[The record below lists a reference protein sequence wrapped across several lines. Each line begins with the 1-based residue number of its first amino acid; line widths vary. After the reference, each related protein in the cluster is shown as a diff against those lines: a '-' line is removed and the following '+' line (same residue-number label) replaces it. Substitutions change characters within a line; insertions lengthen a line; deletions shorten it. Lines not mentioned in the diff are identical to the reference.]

1 MKEISQL
8 KQAFKTAYKNKGLFL
23 LSCTLDIV
31 LFLIYGFAT
40 APIYNKL
47 LAHIN
52 LIGSNAGTAVQ
63 EATRYNQG
71 FFAILAHESIKPYVY
86 KIALLLLL
94 LAATIY
100 LIYCILQA
108 INWKIALQMTG
119 KKIRYIDYLK
129 KFLIINTI
137 WFSLYIIYYLLVL
150 AVDLRKILITTIT
163 QAQPSSALNIILTFY
178 LILIAYFAAISYV
191 KLSVKKSWQTGTAE
205 IKQLFPSV
213 LLIAA
218 YLLLINIITGQLISL
233 NPIIGMTAGTI
244 LLIPAFTIGRIY
256 ISLRID
262 KT

>member
-1 MKEISQL
+1 MKETIKL
-8 KQAFKTAYKNKGLFL
+8 KQAFKTAYANKGLFL
-23 LSCTLDIV
+23 LSCVLDII

-63 EATRYNQG
+63 EATRYSQG
-71 FFAILAHESIKPYVY
+71 FFSILAHESIKPYLY

-94 LAATIY
+94 LAATVY

-119 KKIRYIDYLK
+119 KKIRYLDYFK
-129 KFLIINTI
+129 KFLIINII
-137 WFSLYIIYYLLVL
+137 WFILYIIYYLLVL
-150 AVDLRKILITTIT
+150 AVDLRKILITTIA
-163 QAQPSSALNIILTFY
+163 QAQPSSVLNIILTFY
-178 LILIAYFAAISYV
+178 LIIIAYFAAISYIQ
-191 KLSVKKSWQTGTAE
+191 LSVKKSWQTGTKK

-218 YLLLINIITGQLISL
+218 YLMLINIITGQLIYF
-233 NPIIGMTAGTI
+233 NPIIGMITGTI

-256 ISLRID
+256 ISLLIN